1 MKPLI
6 YTIIEYQSFGADEI
20 VKTWE
25 SQDKLLQSEQTPQKE
40 KEERKKLL
48 ATKAEKFFQ
57 ALEKFQ
63 KSTEQNDKFLKH
75 CNATKLKA
83 QNYVGIIQTPYGT
96 LEILPKC
103 FRGDTFTQD
112 KKPLPLTNQTE
123 EEKKKELDK
132 KAEIKKNK
140 QEHKKELAEFYEI
153 KKFQQQF
160 DLKDKQNQQEGTIIE
175 SFKRIDTPQK
185 SAQRFLIHCLTSLK
199 DAPFKQ
205 SQISSI
211 DTCNTPLLEV
221 FMQMFCQELIK
232 VCKKGIRHDYV
243 AIEESRPYLKGKLL
257 FSGQIRHNLVHKER
271 FYTSSDEYIT
281 DIASN
286 RLIKSTLELIHSK
299 ATSHTTLTLINQCLE
314 VFEEIPSSG
323 NIEGDFLSCTSSRH
337 FSYYDNLLEWCKL
350 FLQGN
355 SFSAYSGENKAY
367 ALLFPMEKLFE
378 SYVAHMLKKSNPNAT
393 IHAQNSS
400 QHLLYTKNNSPLFKL
415 KPDLL
420 FEIKEKEGK
429 EKRKIVA
436 DTKWKPL
443 KNAEDKKHGI
453 AQSDLYQVF
462 AYAHYHQAQ
471 EVWLIYPKLY
481 AQGDEKSD
489 KEMGEIVKN
498 IKDWNYHYKHK
509 LFKDE
514 KIEVKIFF
522 APLAFH

>member
-20 VKTWE
+20 ATALD
-25 SQDKLLQSEQTPQKE
+25 DKI
-40 KEERKKLL
+40 
-48 ATKAEKFFQ
+48 KAQKFFQ
-57 ALEKFQ
+57 ALEDFQ
-63 KSTEQNDKFLKH
+63 KSSEDNSKFLKH
-75 CNATKLKA
+75 SSKTKLKA

-103 FRGDTFTQD
+103 FRGDTFTQN
-112 KKPLPLTNQTE
+112 KKSTSQTNQTE
-123 EEKKKELDK
+123 EEKKKELDQ

-140 QEHKKELAEFYEI
+140 QEHKKELAEFYNIEI
-153 KKFQQQF
+153 FQQQF
-160 DLKDKQNQQEGTIIE
+160 DSNDKQNQQDEKQETIIE

-199 DAPFKQ
+199 DTPFKQ

-211 DTCNTPLLEV
+211 DTCNTPLLDV
-221 FMQMFCQELIK
+221 FMQMFCQELLE

-243 AIEESRPYLKGKLL
+243 AIEENRPYLKGKLL
-257 FSGQIRHNLVHKER
+257 FGGQIRHNLVHKER
-271 FYTSSDEYIT
+271 FYTSSDEYIA
-281 DIASN
+281 DIAPN
-286 RLIKSTLELIHSK
+286 RLIKSTLELIAFK

-314 VFEEIPSSG
+314 IFEEIPSSG

-355 SFSAYSGENKAY
+355 SFSAYSGESKAY

-378 SYVAHMLKKSNPNAT
+378 SYVAHMLKKHNT
-393 IHAQNSS
+393 DKKIYAQSS
-400 QHLLYTKNNSPLFKL
+400 GGETHHLLHSEETPPLFQL
-415 KPDLL
+415 KPDLC
-420 FEIKEKEGK
+420 IKDQGK
-429 EKRKIVA
+429 TIIA

-462 AYAHYHQAQ
+462 AYAHYHQAS

-481 AQGDEKSD
+481 DQKNERD
-489 KEMGEIVKN
+489 KKDAKMKEIVKN
-498 IKDWNYHYKHK
+498 LEKWNYHYKHE
-509 LFKDE
+509 LFEDR
-514 KIEVKIFF
+514 KIEVKILF

>member
-20 VKTWE
+20 ATALDCGEVK
-25 SQDKLLQSEQTPQKE
+25 
-40 KEERKKLL
+40 
-48 ATKAEKFFQ
+48 ANKFFK
-57 ALEKFQ
+57 ALEDFQ
-63 KSTEQNDKFLKH
+63 KSSEDNSKFLKH
-75 CNATKLKA
+75 SSKTKLKA

-103 FRGDTFTQD
+103 FGGNALQEQEVS
-112 KKPLPLTNQTE
+112 LTK
-123 EEKKKELDK
+123 EEKQVKKQKQREDIKSFFEL
-132 KAEIKKNK
+132 ET
-140 QEHKKELAEFYEI
+140 
-153 KKFQQQF
+153 FQNQF
-160 DLKDKQNQQEGTIIE
+160 KVENPTLKDFTL
-175 SFKRIDTPQK
+175 FDTPQK

-199 DAPFKQ
+199 DTPFKQ

-211 DTCNTPLLEV
+211 DTCNTPLLDV
-221 FMQMFCQELIK
+221 FMQMFCQELLEI
-232 VCKKGIRHDYV
+232 CKKGIRHDYV
-243 AIEESRPYLKGKLL
+243 AIEENRAYLKGKLL

-350 FLQGN
+350 FFQGN
-355 SFSAYSGENKAY
+355 SFSAYSGESKAY

-393 IHAQNSS
+393 IHVQSSS

-429 EKRKIVA
+429 EKRKIIA

-481 AQGDEKSD
+481 EQNDRE
-489 KEMGEIVKN
+489 EGEREQKA
-498 IKDWNYHYKHK
+498 DAA
-509 LFKDE
+509 E
-514 KIEVKIFF
+514 
-522 APLAFH
+522 

>member
-20 VKTWE
+20 ATALDNK
-25 SQDKLLQSEQTPQKE
+25 
-40 KEERKKLL
+40 
-48 ATKAEKFFQ
+48 TKAQKFFQ
-57 ALEKFQ
+57 ALEGFQ
-63 KSTEQNDKFLKH
+63 KSSEDNSKFLKH
-75 CNATKLKA
+75 SSKTKLKA

-103 FRGDTFTQD
+103 FRGDALQEQGVSLTKGEKQKQKENIKSFFKLETFQ
-112 KKPLPLTNQTE
+112 NQFKMENPT
-123 EEKKKELDK
+123 
-132 KAEIKKNK
+132 
-140 QEHKKELAEFYEI
+140 
-153 KKFQQQF
+153 
-160 DLKDKQNQQEGTIIE
+160 LKDFTL
-175 SFKRIDTPQK
+175 FDTPQK

-199 DAPFKQ
+199 DTPFKQ

-211 DTCNTPLLEV
+211 DTCNTPLLDV
-221 FMQMFCQELIK
+221 FMQMFCQELLE

-243 AIEESRPYLKGKLL
+243 AIEENRPYLKGKLL
-257 FSGQIRHNLVHKER
+257 FGGQIRHNLVHKER
-271 FYTSSDEYIT
+271 FYTSSDEYIA
-281 DIASN
+281 DIAPN

-299 ATSHTTLTLINQCLE
+299 ATSHATLTLINQCLE
-314 VFEEIPSSG
+314 IFEEIPSSG

-355 SFSAYSGENKAY
+355 SFSAYSGESKAY

-378 SYVAHMLKKSNPNAT
+378 SYVTHMLKQNNPNTT
-393 IHAQNSS
+393 IHAQSSS
-400 QHLLYTKNNSPLFKL
+400 QHLLYTKDNSPLFKL

-420 FEIKEKEGK
+420 FEIKEE
-429 EKRKIVA
+429 EKRKIIA

-481 AQGDEKSD
+481 EQNNSE
-489 KEMGEIVKN
+489 EGEIKKIVEN
-498 IKDWNYHYKHK
+498 LREWNEKKYAYKHDICMLEEK
-509 LFKDE
+509 Y
-514 KIEVKIFF
+514 KIELKIFF

>member
-20 VKTWE
+20 ATALDNK
-25 SQDKLLQSEQTPQKE
+25 
-40 KEERKKLL
+40 
-48 ATKAEKFFQ
+48 TKAQKFFQ
-57 ALEKFQ
+57 ALEDFQ
-63 KSTEQNDKFLKH
+63 KSSEDNSKFLKH
-75 CNATKLKA
+75 SSKTKLKA

-103 FRGDTFTQD
+103 FRGDIFTQD
-112 KKPLPLTNQTE
+112 KKSSSQTNQTE
-123 EEKKKELDK
+123 EELDQ

-140 QEHKKELAEFYEI
+140 QEHKIKIKNFFEL
-153 KKFQQQF
+153 
-160 DLKDKQNQQEGTIIE
+160 D
-175 SFKRIDTPQK
+175 SFKKQLENEEIRSFTLFDTPQK
-185 SAQRFLIHCLTSLK
+185 SAQRFLIHCLSFFKQKLI
-199 DAPFKQ
+199 KQ

-211 DTCNTPLLEV
+211 DTCNTPLLDV
-221 FMQMFCQELIK
+221 FIQMFCQELLE

-243 AIEESRPYLKGKLL
+243 TIEENRLYLKGKLL

-271 FYTSSDEYIT
+271 FYTSSDEYVA
-281 DIASN
+281 DIAPN

-299 ATSHTTLTLINQCLE
+299 ATSHATLTLINQCLE
-314 VFEEIPSSG
+314 IFEEIPSSG
-323 NIEGDFLSCTSSRH
+323 NIEGDLLSCTSSRH

-355 SFSAYSGENKAY
+355 SFSAYSGESKAY

-378 SYVAHMLKKSNPNAT
+378 SYVAHMLKQNNPNTT
-393 IHAQNSS
+393 IHAQSSS
-400 QHLLYTKNNSPLFKL
+400 QHLLYNKDNSPLFQL
-415 KPDLL
+415 KPDLIL
-420 FEIKEKEGK
+420 ELGEK
-429 EKRKIVA
+429 KIIA

-481 AQGDEKSD
+481 TQGNEKSD

-498 IKDWNYHYKHK
+498 IKDWSYHYKHK

>member
-6 YTIIEYQSFGADEI
+6 YTIIEYQSFGTEEI
-20 VKTWE
+20 VE
-25 SQDKLLQSEQTPQKE
+25 ILIEQDRLIQDSEIPNNE
-40 KEERKKLL
+40 KESRKKFLT
-48 ATKAEKFFQ
+48 TKAEKFFK
-57 ALEKFQ
+57 ALEDFQ
-63 KSTEQNDKFLKH
+63 KSSEDNSKFLKYSSK
-75 CNATKLKA
+75 TKLKA

-112 KKPLPLTNQTE
+112 KKSSSQTNQTE
-123 EEKKKELDK
+123 EELDQ

-140 QEHKKELAEFYEI
+140 QEHKIKIKNFFEL
-153 KKFQQQF
+153 
-160 DLKDKQNQQEGTIIE
+160 D
-175 SFKRIDTPQK
+175 SFKKQLENEEIQSFTLFDTPQK

-199 DAPFKQ
+199 DTPFKQ

-211 DTCNTPLLEV
+211 DTCNTPLLDV
-221 FMQMFCQELIK
+221 FMQMFCQELLE

-243 AIEESRPYLKGKLL
+243 AIEENRPYLKGKLL
-257 FSGQIRHNLVHKER
+257 FGGQIRHNLVHKER
-271 FYTSSDEYIT
+271 FYTSSDEYIA
-281 DIASN
+281 DIAPN
-286 RLIKSTLELIHSK
+286 RLIKSTLELIRSK

-314 VFEEIPSSG
+314 IFEEIPSSG

-481 AQGDEKSD
+481 EQNDRE
-489 KEMGEIVKN
+489 EGEIKKIIDN
-498 IKDWNYHYKHK
+498 LKEWNAQEHYYCHPCAFKETLKHH
-509 LFKDE
+509 
-514 KIEVKIFF
+514 KIELKIFF

>member
-20 VKTWE
+20 AKTWE

-63 KSTEQNDKFLKH
+63 KSAEQNDKFLKH

-160 DLKDKQNQQEGTIIE
+160 DSKDKQNQQEGTIIE

-243 AIEESRPYLKGKLL
+243 TIEENRPYLKGKLI

-299 ATSHTTLTLINQCLE
+299 ATSHATLTLINQCLE
-314 VFEEIPSSG
+314 IFEEIPSSG

-350 FLQGN
+350 FLQDN
-355 SFSAYSGENKAY
+355 SFSAYSGESNAY

-378 SYVAHMLKKSNPNAT
+378 SYVAHMLKKHNT
-393 IHAQNSS
+393 DKKIYAQSS
-400 QHLLYTKNNSPLFKL
+400 GGETHHLLHSDKSSPLFQL
-415 KPDLL
+415 KPDLC
-420 FEIKEKEGK
+420 IKDQGK
-429 EKRKIVA
+429 TIIA

-462 AYAHYHQAQ
+462 AYAHYHQAS

-481 AQGDEKSD
+481 DQKNERD
-489 KEMGEIVKN
+489 KKDAKMKEIVKN
-498 IKDWNYHYKHK
+498 LEKWNYHYKHE
-509 LFKDE
+509 LFEDR

>member
-20 VKTWE
+20 
-25 SQDKLLQSEQTPQKE
+25 
-40 KEERKKLL
+40 
-48 ATKAEKFFQ
+48 ATALDNKIKAQKFFQ
-57 ALEKFQ
+57 ALEDFQ
-63 KSTEQNDKFLKH
+63 KSSEDNSKFLKH
-75 CNATKLKA
+75 SSKTKLKA

-103 FRGDTFTQD
+103 FRGNALQEQEVS
-112 KKPLPLTNQTE
+112 LTK
-123 EEKKKELDK
+123 EEKQVKKQKQREDIKSFFEL
-132 KAEIKKNK
+132 ET
-140 QEHKKELAEFYEI
+140 
-153 KKFQQQF
+153 FQNQF
-160 DLKDKQNQQEGTIIE
+160 KVENPTLKDFTL
-175 SFKRIDTPQK
+175 FDTPQK

-199 DAPFKQ
+199 DTPFKQ

-211 DTCNTPLLEV
+211 DTCNTPLLDV
-221 FMQMFCQELIK
+221 FMQMFCQELLEI
-232 VCKKGIRHDYV
+232 CKKGIRHDYV
-243 AIEESRPYLKGKLL
+243 AIEENRAYLKGKLL

-286 RLIKSTLELIHSK
+286 RLIKSTLELINSK
-299 ATSHTTLTLINQCLE
+299 ATSHATLTLINQCLE

-355 SFSAYSGENKAY
+355 SFSAYSGESKAY

-378 SYVAHMLKKSNPNAT
+378 SYVAHMFKKYNNGNDKR
-393 IHAQNSS
+393 IYAQNSN
-400 QHLLYTKNNSPLFKL
+400 QYLLHSEGDSKLFQL
-415 KPDLL
+415 KPDLIL
-420 FEIKEKEGK
+420 ELGEK
-429 EKRKIVA
+429 KIIA

-462 AYAHYHQAQ
+462 AYAHYHEAS

>member
-20 VKTWE
+20 ATTLDCGEVK
-25 SQDKLLQSEQTPQKE
+25 
-40 KEERKKLL
+40 
-48 ATKAEKFFQ
+48 ANKFFK
-57 ALEKFQ
+57 ALEDFQ
-63 KSTEQNDKFLKH
+63 KSSEDNSKFLKH
-75 CNATKLKA
+75 SSKTKLKA

-103 FRGDTFTQD
+103 FRETNLAYKKQD
-112 KKPLPLTNQTE
+112 HT
-123 EEKKKELDK
+123 KES
-132 KAEIKKNK
+132 IRQNK
-140 QEHKKELAEFYEI
+140 QEQKSKIKIFFEL
-153 KKFQQQF
+153 
-160 DLKDKQNQQEGTIIE
+160 N
-175 SFKRIDTPQK
+175 SFKKQLENDEIQSFALFDTPQK

-199 DAPFKQ
+199 DTPFKQ

-211 DTCNTPLLEV
+211 DTCNTPLLDV
-221 FMQMFCQELIK
+221 FMQMFCQELLE

-243 AIEESRPYLKGKLL
+243 AIEENRPYLKGKLL
-257 FSGQIRHNLVHKER
+257 FGGQIRHNLVHKER

-286 RLIKSTLELIHSK
+286 RLIKSTLELINSK
-299 ATSHTTLTLINQCLE
+299 ATSHATLTLINQCLE
-314 VFEEIPSSG
+314 IFEEIPSSG

-355 SFSAYSGENKAY
+355 SFSAYSGESKAY

-378 SYVAHMLKKSNPNAT
+378 SYVAHMFKKHNNGNDKR
-393 IHAQNSS
+393 IYAQSSS
-400 QHLLYTKNNSPLFKL
+400 QYLLHSEGDSKLFQL
-415 KPDLL
+415 KPDLIL
-420 FEIKEKEGK
+420 ELGEK
-429 EKRKIVA
+429 KIIT

-453 AQSDLYQVF
+453 AQGDLYQVF
-462 AYAHYHQAQ
+462 AYAHYHQAS

-481 AQGDEKSD
+481 DQKNERD
-489 KEMGEIVKN
+489 KKDAKMKEIVKN
-498 IKDWNYHYKHK
+498 LEKWNYHYKHE
-509 LFKDE
+509 LFEDR

>member
-63 KSTEQNDKFLKH
+63 KSAEQNDKFLKH

-103 FRGDTFTQD
+103 FRGDTLQEQGVS
-112 KKPLPLTNQTE
+112 LTKGEKQKQRENIKSFFKLETFQNQFKMENPT
-123 EEKKKELDK
+123 
-132 KAEIKKNK
+132 
-140 QEHKKELAEFYEI
+140 
-153 KKFQQQF
+153 
-160 DLKDKQNQQEGTIIE
+160 LKDFTL
-175 SFKRIDTPQK
+175 FDTPQK

-199 DAPFKQ
+199 DTPFKK

-211 DTCNTPLLEV
+211 DTCNTPLLDV
-221 FMQMFCQELIK
+221 FMQMFCQELLEI
-232 VCKKGIRHDYV
+232 CKKGIRHDYV

-481 AQGDEKSD
+481 EQNDRE
-489 KEMGEIVKN
+489 EGEIKKIIDN
-498 IKDWNYHYKHK
+498 LKEWNAQEHYYCHPCAFKETLKHH
-509 LFKDE
+509 
-514 KIEVKIFF
+514 KIELKIFF

>member
-20 VKTWE
+20 ATALD
-25 SQDKLLQSEQTPQKE
+25 DKI
-40 KEERKKLL
+40 
-48 ATKAEKFFQ
+48 KAQKFFQ
-57 ALEKFQ
+57 ALEDFQ
-63 KSTEQNDKFLKH
+63 KSSEDNSKFLKH
-75 CNATKLKA
+75 SSKTKLKA

-103 FRGDTFTQD
+103 FRGDTLQEQEKEKPTQ
-112 KKPLPLTNQTE
+112 E
-123 EEKKKELDK
+123 YR
-132 KAEIKKNK
+132 
-140 QEHKKELAEFYEI
+140 QEHKRELAEFYEI

-160 DLKDKQNQQEGTIIE
+160 DPKDKQNQDEKQETIIE

-185 SAQRFLIHCLTSLK
+185 SAQRFLIHCLSFFKEKLI
-199 DAPFKQ
+199 KQ

-211 DTCNTPLLEV
+211 DTCNTPLLDV
-221 FMQMFCQELIK
+221 FMQMFCQELLE

-243 AIEESRPYLKGKLL
+243 AIEENRPYLKGKLL

-271 FYTSSDEYIT
+271 FYTSSDEYIA
-281 DIASN
+281 DIAPN

-299 ATSHTTLTLINQCLE
+299 ATSHATLTLINQCLE
-314 VFEEIPSSG
+314 IFEEIPSSG
-323 NIEGDFLSCTSSRH
+323 NIEGGFLSCTSSRH

-355 SFSAYSGENKAY
+355 SFSAYSGESKAY

-378 SYVAHMLKKSNPNAT
+378 SYVAHMLKQNNPNTT
-393 IHAQNSS
+393 IHAQSSS
-400 QHLLYTKNNSPLFKL
+400 QYLLYNKDNSPLFQL

-420 FEIKEKEGK
+420 FEIKEGEK
-429 EKRKIVA
+429 KRKIIA

-481 AQGDEKSD
+481 EQNDSEEEEIKKIIKNLKSWNTQEHHYCHSCAFEEVL
-489 KEMGEIVKN
+489 KHHR
-498 IKDWNYHYKHK
+498 IK
-509 LFKDE
+509 L
-514 KIEVKIFF
+514 KIFF

>member
-1 MKPLI
+1 MKTLA

-57 ALEKFQ
+57 TLEKFQ

-103 FRGDTFTQD
+103 FRGDALQEQEMRKPTQED
-112 KKPLPLTNQTE
+112 KQK
-123 EEKKKELDK
+123 
-132 KAEIKKNK
+132 
-140 QEHKKELAEFYEI
+140 HKKELTEFYNIEN
-153 KKFQQQF
+153 FQQQF
-160 DLKDKQNQQEGTIIE
+160 DSNDKQNQQNKEQKTIIE
-175 SFKRIDTPQK
+175 SFRLIDTPQK

-199 DAPFKQ
+199 DTPFKQ

-211 DTCNTPLLEV
+211 DTCNTPLLDV
-221 FMQMFCQELIK
+221 FMQMFCQELLEI
-232 VCKKGIRHDYV
+232 CKKGIRHDYV

-378 SYVAHMLKKSNPNAT
+378 SYVAHMLKKHNT
-393 IHAQNSS
+393 DKKIYAQSS
-400 QHLLYTKNNSPLFKL
+400 GGETHHLLHSEETPPLFQL
-415 KPDLL
+415 KPDLC
-420 FEIKEKEGK
+420 IKDQGK
-429 EKRKIVA
+429 TIIA

-462 AYAHYHQAQ
+462 AYAHYHQAS

-481 AQGDEKSD
+481 DQKNERD
-489 KEMGEIVKN
+489 KKDAKMKEIVKN
-498 IKDWNYHYKHK
+498 LEKWNYHYKHE
-509 LFKDE
+509 LFEDR

>member
-63 KSTEQNDKFLKH
+63 KSAEQNDKFLKH

-103 FRGDTFTQD
+103 FRGDTLQEQGVS
-112 KKPLPLTNQTE
+112 LTKGEKQKQRENIKSFFKLETFQNQFKMENPT
-123 EEKKKELDK
+123 
-132 KAEIKKNK
+132 
-140 QEHKKELAEFYEI
+140 
-153 KKFQQQF
+153 
-160 DLKDKQNQQEGTIIE
+160 LKDFTL
-175 SFKRIDTPQK
+175 FDTPQK

-243 AIEESRPYLKGKLL
+243 AIEENRPYLKGKLL
-257 FSGQIRHNLVHKER
+257 FGGQIRHNLVHKER
-271 FYTSSDEYIT
+271 FYTSSDEYIA

-286 RLIKSTLELIHSK
+286 RLIKSTLELIASK
-299 ATSHTTLTLINQCLE
+299 ATSYTTLTLINQCLE

-355 SFSAYSGENKAY
+355 SFSAYSGESKAY

-378 SYVAHMLKKSNPNAT
+378 SYVAHMLKKHNT
-393 IHAQNSS
+393 DKKIYAQSS
-400 QHLLYTKNNSPLFKL
+400 GGETHHLLHSEETPPLFQL
-415 KPDLL
+415 KPDLC
-420 FEIKEKEGK
+420 IKDQGK
-429 EKRKIVA
+429 TIIA

-462 AYAHYHQAQ
+462 AYAHYHQAS

-481 AQGDEKSD
+481 DQKNERD
-489 KEMGEIVKN
+489 KKDAKMKEIVKN
-498 IKDWNYHYKHK
+498 LEKWNYHYKHE
-509 LFKDE
+509 LFEDR
-514 KIEVKIFF
+514 KIEVKILF

>member
-1 MKPLI
+1 M
-6 YTIIEYQSFGADEI
+6 
-20 VKTWE
+20 
-25 SQDKLLQSEQTPQKE
+25 
-40 KEERKKLL
+40 
-48 ATKAEKFFQ
+48 
-57 ALEKFQ
+57 
-63 KSTEQNDKFLKH
+63 
-75 CNATKLKA
+75 
-83 QNYVGIIQTPYGT
+83 
-96 LEILPKC
+96 
-103 FRGDTFTQD
+103 
-112 KKPLPLTNQTE
+112 
-123 EEKKKELDK
+123 
-132 KAEIKKNK
+132 
-140 QEHKKELAEFYEI
+140 AEFYNIEI
-153 KKFQQQF
+153 FQQQF
-160 DLKDKQNQQEGTIIE
+160 DSNDKQNQQDEKQETIIE

-199 DAPFKQ
+199 DTPFKQ

-211 DTCNTPLLEV
+211 DTCNTPLLDV
-221 FMQMFCQELIK
+221 FMQMFCQELLE

-243 AIEESRPYLKGKLL
+243 AIEENRPYLKGKLL
-257 FSGQIRHNLVHKER
+257 FGGQIRHNLVHKER
-271 FYTSSDEYIT
+271 FYTSSDEYIA
-281 DIASN
+281 DIAPN
-286 RLIKSTLELIHSK
+286 RLIKSTLELIAFK

-314 VFEEIPSSG
+314 IFEEIPSSG

-378 SYVAHMLKKSNPNAT
+378 SYVAHMFKKYNNGNDKR
-393 IHAQNSS
+393 IYAQNSN
-400 QHLLYTKNNSPLFKL
+400 QYLLHSEGDSKLFQL
-415 KPDLL
+415 KPDLIL
-420 FEIKEKEGK
+420 ELGEK
-429 EKRKIVA
+429 KIIA
-436 DTKWKPL
+436 DTKWKLL

-462 AYAHYHQAQ
+462 AYAHYHEAS

-522 APLAFH
+522 SPLAFH

>member
-6 YTIIEYQSFGADEI
+6 YTIIEYQSFGTDEI
-20 VKTWE
+20 ATTLDCSEVK
-25 SQDKLLQSEQTPQKE
+25 
-40 KEERKKLL
+40 
-48 ATKAEKFFQ
+48 ANKFFK
-57 ALEKFQ
+57 ALEDFQ
-63 KSTEQNDKFLKH
+63 KSSEDNSKFLKH
-75 CNATKLKA
+75 SSKTKLKA

-103 FRGDTFTQD
+103 FRGDALQEQEKEKPTQ
-112 KKPLPLTNQTE
+112 E
-123 EEKKKELDK
+123 YR
-132 KAEIKKNK
+132 
-140 QEHKKELAEFYEI
+140 QEHKRELAEFYEI

-160 DLKDKQNQQEGTIIE
+160 DPKDKQNQQEGTIIE

-199 DAPFKQ
+199 DTPFKK

-211 DTCNTPLLEV
+211 DTCNTPLLDV
-221 FMQMFCQELIK
+221 FMQMFCQELLEI
-232 VCKKGIRHDYV
+232 CKKGIRHDYV

-271 FYTSSDEYIT
+271 FYTSGDEYIT

-355 SFSAYSGENKAY
+355 SFSAYSGESKAY

-393 IHAQNSS
+393 IHVQSSS

-429 EKRKIVA
+429 EKRKIIA

-481 AQGDEKSD
+481 EQNDRE
-489 KEMGEIVKN
+489 EGEIKKIIDN
-498 IKDWNYHYKHK
+498 LKEWNAQEHYYCHPCAFKETLKHH
-509 LFKDE
+509 
-514 KIEVKIFF
+514 KIELKIFF

>member
-57 ALEKFQ
+57 TLEKFQ

-103 FRGDTFTQD
+103 FRGDALQEQEMRKPTQED
-112 KKPLPLTNQTE
+112 KQK
-123 EEKKKELDK
+123 
-132 KAEIKKNK
+132 
-140 QEHKKELAEFYEI
+140 HKKELTEFYNIEN
-153 KKFQQQF
+153 FQQQF
-160 DLKDKQNQQEGTIIE
+160 DSNDKQNQQNKEQKTIIE
-175 SFKRIDTPQK
+175 SFRLIDTPQK

-199 DAPFKQ
+199 DTPFKQ

-211 DTCNTPLLEV
+211 DTCNTPLLDV
-221 FMQMFCQELIK
+221 FMQMFCQELLEI
-232 VCKKGIRHDYV
+232 CKKGIRHDYV
-243 AIEESRPYLKGKLL
+243 AIEENRAYLKGKLL

-350 FLQGN
+350 FFQGN
-355 SFSAYSGENKAY
+355 SFSAYSGESKAY

-393 IHAQNSS
+393 IHVQSSS

-429 EKRKIVA
+429 EKRKIIA

-481 AQGDEKSD
+481 EQNDRE
-489 KEMGEIVKN
+489 EGEIKKIIDN
-498 IKDWNYHYKHK
+498 LKEWNAQEHYYCHPCAFKETLKHH
-509 LFKDE
+509 
-514 KIEVKIFF
+514 KIELKIFF

>member
-1 MKPLI
+1 MPMKPLI

-20 VKTWE
+20 ATALDNK
-25 SQDKLLQSEQTPQKE
+25 
-40 KEERKKLL
+40 
-48 ATKAEKFFQ
+48 TKAQKFFQ
-57 ALEKFQ
+57 ALEDFQ
-63 KSTEQNDKFLKH
+63 KSSEDNSKFLKH
-75 CNATKLKA
+75 SSKTKLKA

-103 FRGDTFTQD
+103 FRGDIFTQD
-112 KKPLPLTNQTE
+112 KKSSSQTNQTE
-123 EEKKKELDK
+123 EELDQ
-132 KAEIKKNK
+132 KAKIKKNK
-140 QEHKKELAEFYEI
+140 QEHKKELTEFYNIER
-153 KKFQQQF
+153 FQQQF
-160 DLKDKQNQQEGTIIE
+160 DPKDKQNQQEGTIIE

-199 DAPFKQ
+199 DTPFKK

-211 DTCNTPLLEV
+211 DTCNTPLLDV
-221 FMQMFCQELIK
+221 FMQMFCQELLE

-243 AIEESRPYLKGKLL
+243 AIEENRPYLKGKLL

-271 FYTSSDEYIT
+271 FYTSSDEYIA
-281 DIASN
+281 DIAPN

-314 VFEEIPSSG
+314 IFEEIPSSG
-323 NIEGDFLSCTSSRH
+323 NIDGDFLSCTSSRH

-355 SFSAYSGENKAY
+355 SFSAYSGESKAY

-378 SYVAHMLKKSNPNAT
+378 SYVAHMFKKHNNGNDKR
-393 IHAQNSS
+393 IYAQSSS
-400 QHLLYTKNNSPLFKL
+400 QYLLHSEGDSKLFQL

-420 FEIKEKEGK
+420 FEIKEGEGE
-429 EKRKIVA
+429 EKRERKIIA

-453 AQSDLYQVF
+453 AQGDLYQVF
-462 AYAHYHQAQ
+462 AYAHYHQAS

-481 AQGDEKSD
+481 DQKNERD
-489 KEMGEIVKN
+489 KKDAKMKEIVKN
-498 IKDWNYHYKHK
+498 LEKWNYHYKHE
-509 LFKDE
+509 LFEDR

>member
-1 MKPLI
+1 MPMKPLI

-20 VKTWE
+20 ATALDCGEVK
-25 SQDKLLQSEQTPQKE
+25 
-40 KEERKKLL
+40 
-48 ATKAEKFFQ
+48 ANKFFK
-57 ALEKFQ
+57 ALEDFQ
-63 KSTEQNDKFLKH
+63 KSSEDNSKFLKH
-75 CNATKLKA
+75 SSKTKLKA

-103 FRGDTFTQD
+103 FGGNALQEQEVS
-112 KKPLPLTNQTE
+112 LTK
-123 EEKKKELDK
+123 EEKQVKKQKQREDIKSFFEL
-132 KAEIKKNK
+132 ET
-140 QEHKKELAEFYEI
+140 
-153 KKFQQQF
+153 FQNQF
-160 DLKDKQNQQEGTIIE
+160 KVENPTLKDFTL
-175 SFKRIDTPQK
+175 FDTPQK

-199 DAPFKQ
+199 DTPFKQ

-211 DTCNTPLLEV
+211 DTCNTPLLDV
-221 FMQMFCQELIK
+221 FMQMFCQELLEI
-232 VCKKGIRHDYV
+232 CKKGIRHDYV
-243 AIEESRPYLKGKLL
+243 AIEENRAYLKGKLL

-271 FYTSSDEYIT
+271 FYTSSDEYIA
-281 DIASN
+281 DIAPN
-286 RLIKSTLELIHSK
+286 RLIKSTLELIASK

-314 VFEEIPSSG
+314 IFEEIPSSG
-323 NIEGDFLSCTSSRH
+323 NIDGDFLSCTSSRH

-355 SFSAYSGENKAY
+355 SFSAYSGESKAY

-378 SYVAHMLKKSNPNAT
+378 SYVAHMFKKYNNGNDKR
-393 IHAQNSS
+393 IYAQNSN
-400 QHLLYTKNNSPLFKL
+400 QYLLHSEGDSKLFQL
-415 KPDLL
+415 KPDLIL
-420 FEIKEKEGK
+420 ELGEK
-429 EKRKIVA
+429 KIIA

-462 AYAHYHQAQ
+462 AYAHYHEAS

>member
-20 VKTWE
+20 ATALDCGEVK
-25 SQDKLLQSEQTPQKE
+25 
-40 KEERKKLL
+40 
-48 ATKAEKFFQ
+48 ANKFFK
-57 ALEKFQ
+57 ALEDFQ
-63 KSTEQNDKFLKH
+63 KSSEDNSKFLKH
-75 CNATKLKA
+75 SSKTKLKA

-103 FRGDTFTQD
+103 FGGNALQEQEVS
-112 KKPLPLTNQTE
+112 LTK
-123 EEKKKELDK
+123 EEKQVKKQKQREDIKSFFEL
-132 KAEIKKNK
+132 ET
-140 QEHKKELAEFYEI
+140 
-153 KKFQQQF
+153 FQNQF
-160 DLKDKQNQQEGTIIE
+160 KVENPTLKDFTL
-175 SFKRIDTPQK
+175 FDTPQK

-199 DAPFKQ
+199 DTPFKQ

-211 DTCNTPLLEV
+211 DTCNTPLLDV
-221 FMQMFCQELIK
+221 FMQMFCQELLEI
-232 VCKKGIRHDYV
+232 CKKGIRHDYV
-243 AIEESRPYLKGKLL
+243 AIEENRAYLKGKLL

-286 RLIKSTLELIHSK
+286 RLIKSTLALINSK
-299 ATSHTTLTLINQCLE
+299 ATSHATLTLINQCLE

-355 SFSAYSGENKAY
+355 SFSAYSGESKAY

-378 SYVAHMLKKSNPNAT
+378 SYVAHMFKKYNNGNDKR
-393 IHAQNSS
+393 IYAQNSN
-400 QHLLYTKNNSPLFKL
+400 QYLLHSEGDSKLFQL
-415 KPDLL
+415 KPDLIL
-420 FEIKEKEGK
+420 ELGEK
-429 EKRKIVA
+429 KIIA

-462 AYAHYHQAQ
+462 AYAHYHEAS